1 MTETG
6 HRPRADRDVDLA
18 KAPDR
23 VLLTACQQG
32 DAHAWELFVARYERL
47 VFHIARREGLD
58 VEAASDVVQST
69 FSALITGIDSLTEPD
84 RVGSW
89 LATVSRRQAWRV
101 REKHRRETPS
111 NELDCDVEEPAL
123 DQSIWVYQAVQQLG
137 EPCRTLITALF
148 FEPTE
153 PSYAEIA
160 AQLGRP
166 VGSIGPVR
174 ARCLARLRPL
184 LECEEVVA

>member
-1 MTETG
+1 MAG
-6 HRPRADRDVDLA
+6 DCQP
-18 KAPDR
+18 AP
-23 VLLTACQQG
+23 G
-32 DAHAWELFVARYERL
+32 VA
-47 VFHIARREGLD
+47 
-58 VEAASDVVQST
+58 ST
-69 FSALITGIDSLTEPD
+69 
-84 RVGSW
+84 R
-89 LATVSRRQAWRV
+89 
-101 REKHRRETPS
+101 KHRRETPS
-111 NELDCDVEEPAL
+111 NELDCENEDPAL